1 MQRDDGHAATWT
13 RDRVLFA
20 AAELLFVIATLAMLS
35 SGANILVGCSGEGR
49 RAAAPGDAGARAP
62 SDARAQAAW
71 GAPDAGSPDAGS
83 SDAGS
88 RDAGSSDAGSSD
100 AGSRDAGVRV
110 RRTGRFF
117 QHADAPIRTA
127 LANQAIASVER
138 GRGGRSLSF
147 RVTLEDGTAG
157 YFKPEQSFS
166 GMKWYSEVAAYH
178 LDRELGL
185 GRVAP
190 VVSRRVAWSELEEA
204 AQGDPRVSEIAVD
217 DEGFVRGAMIWWVPS
232 RPTVLPLEAGWEG
245 WLRIDGVVPR
255 VTPYQPAD
263 DYRRGVE
270 ITPPEALPDPDLPA
284 RPAELSDLMVFDY
297 LIHNGDR
304 WGTSNVNVRTLGP
317 GGPLMFLD
325 NAAGFAMRRPRVGQM
340 DARLEHV
347 QRFRRSTID
356 AIRAFDV
363 ERYRKRL
370 GEEALGPILDDVL
383 VRHLMTRRAHLLA
396 HVDALVAQHGA
407 EAVYFDE
414 TPATTIADADPRD

>member
-20 AAELLFVIATLAMLS
+20 AAELLFVIATLAMLF
-35 SGANILVGCSGEGR
+35 SGAITLVGCGGGEG
-49 RAAAPGDAGARAP
+49 PHETSDAGART
-62 SDARAQAAW
+62 DARAQLAE
-71 GAPDAGSPDAGS
+71 GAPDAGSGDAGSDAGSGDAGS
-83 SDAGS
+83 SDADSG
-88 RDAGSSDAGSSD
+88 DAGSSA
-100 AGSRDAGVRV
+100 ARVRV

-127 LANQAIASVER
+127 LANGAIANVQR
-138 GRGGRSLSF
+138 GGGGRSLSF
-147 RVTLEDGTAG
+147 RITLEDGTAG

-166 GMKWYSEVAAYH
+166 GMKWYAEVASYH

-190 VVSRRVAWSELEEA
+190 VVSRRIAWSELEEA
-204 AQGDPRVSEIAVD
+204 AEGDARVSEIAVD
-217 DEGFVRGAMIWWVPS
+217 DEGFVRGAFIWWVPS
-232 RPTVLPLEAGWEG
+232 RPTVLPLESGWEG
-245 WLRIDGVVPR
+245 WLRIDELVPR

-270 ITPPEALPDPDLPA
+270 IAPPEELPEPDLPA
-284 RPAELSDLMVFDY
+284 RPAELSDLIVFDY

-383 VRHLMTRRAHLLA
+383 VRHLMARRAHLLA

-414 TPATTIADADPRD
+414 APANMIADAGTGG